1 MTVLADQI
9 GTENGP
15 IHSVSAVTASTTGNS
30 SQSLHGNVGDAG
42 AGDCGVAAWV
52 MLGLV
57 GKGVR
62 ARDVLPA
69 VRLQPEA
76 GGEAFGSPAVNQS
89 VGSTSWMTTR
99 TAVAG
104 DPQCPTA
111 ASVTARAQAA
121 FCLWLRPAA
130 RKRLGEGKRVAVRVD
145 LRGGR
150 ILQKK

>member
-1 MTVLADQI
+1 MTILADQI

-30 SQSLHGNVGDAG
+30 SQSLPGNVGDAG

-89 VGSTSWMTTR
+89 VGPPSWQPTR
-99 TAVAG
+99 TAVQG
-104 DPQCPTA
+104 DP
-111 ASVTARAQAA
+111 RG
-121 FCLWLRPAA
+121 
-130 RKRLGEGKRVAVRVD
+130 RKGGGEGK
-145 LRGGR
+145 GGEE
-150 ILQKK
+150 